1 MPGELLKQI
10 DRNKDIAITGQ
21 EIKDFLDGKNKTFL
35 PSEKNLQDLAKE
47 MDINLKEK
55 KPGMYIDE
63 RALWSAYEEIAQKI
77 MQNGDLT
84 PSESKLLK
92 LYLYIK
98 KGNADV
104 AAKILKIN
112 PNYKKIDKKNSVDIS
127 QNIPL
132 LNQTLL
138 ESQNMMIDFLSNM
151 QATMKAS
158 SDYRLYKNI
167 IKNISEFLQKHPVSG
182 CSSYADYQS
191 KINAMA
197 DFFNQT
203 IHSNG
208 LLIGGGKNPAYKY
221 FRENASTST
230 GSDSV
235 GVEPFIKFGNILKS
249 LWTIQSVKD
258 KEQLKWEYYA
268 TTREMLGG
276 WFYGTQQGFMWSF
289 YQSENMANLQDDVLQ
304 SEDFK
309 KYPDLKLV
317 TDFLKK
323 MKEGSLK
330 DGQSQLSWEEQFATL
345 IKNLNGKVPVNFIL
359 HLQKVFKDANMQEEI
374 DAFVKQIDVWSL
386 STIAIM
392 QVLGEQVKKNNMH
405 ISEQELLQW
414 CEYYKKNGVFQ
425 ASIMTLFEMNGI
437 DTKKIKSL
445 IQDKTKNY
453 TMKQYNMMV
462 AQRFAAVMLAWS
474 LQYDDG
480 KGRAD
485 VLSKNNA
492 LFKIY
497 NDVEGIGHEWG
508 MADSR
513 IQRLKG
519 MADQVALTIAITA
532 LSWGLGSLA
541 ARGLLWGLEA
551 ATSWGRIALFAAK
564 MIVEWS
570 VFHASNTL
578 LTWAISND
586 WATAVEELKSPAAR
600 SKSVLYMG
608 VMSGVGRVLN
618 AGTLKLWSPLL
629 KQGVNPKYF
638 EQLSKGLQLPTEI
651 AGMLA
656 TDQIVSLTFD
666 QKLQHITMESLVQT
680 ITLVVGLKAAHKIV
694 PIIWEQGP
702 LTTDEVEI
710 TGQTIKEGV
719 VTDISYQQKIIN
731 SLDAKTEYL
740 SKLIKI
746 KSNIK
751 TYVAKNIL
759 NSIDADVSKNPNKDY
774 SKSLQE
780 VKKTIE
786 QLRQEWKSSPSLEK
800 KYMEIEIKIKKTEEK
815 KISEEKN
822 KDLLESEIF
831 DEKKTK
837 ELLAEGEEISQE
849 LEHIEEKANE
859 IKDEHQRNVFLKNS
873 LQKAQSFL
881 RDVYEGYVK
890 SKLTH
895 FKHNMHE
902 DRKLAKKD
910 GMLLKVAATVGMLS
924 HITYLW
930 FEIKHFYH
938 TLHQLSE
945 GTYDHLDS
953 EQVSSV
959 GEAIYQSMDNF
970 KEAIIHLDLRIKD
983 HIDIEKFTTE
993 IISLVEYTNNIWEY
1007 TTYLYGLSIK
1017 YPHIDIVSIEGM
1029 LPQVGPVG
1037 NELHLQIINTIA
1049 KSFEKEYYSTADRG
1063 RVDAMIEKASQ
1074 LKKNISMKYKKL
1086 SDIK

>member
-63 RALWSAYEEIAQKI
+63 RALGSAYEEIAQKI

-249 LWTIQSVKD
+249 LGTIQSVKD
-258 KEQLKWEYYA
+258 KEQLKGEYYA

-276 WFYGTQQGFMWSF
+276 GFYGTQQGFMGSF

-330 DGQSQLSWEEQFATL
+330 DGQSQLSGEEQFATL

-374 DAFVKQIDVWSL
+374 DAFVKQIDVGSL

-405 ISEQELLQW
+405 ISEQELLQG

-462 AQRFAAVMLAWS
+462 AQRFAAVMLAGS

-497 NDVEGIGHEWG
+497 NDVEGIGHEGG

-532 LSWGLGSLA
+532 LSGGLGSLA
-541 ARGLLWGLEA
+541 ARGLLGGLEA
-551 ATSWGRIALFAAK
+551 ATSGGRIALFAAK
-564 MIVEWS
+564 MIVEGS

-578 LTWAISND
+578 LTGAISND

-618 AGTLKLWSPLL
+618 AGTLKLGSPLL

-694 PIIWEQGP
+694 PIIGEQGP

-786 QLRQEWKSSPSLEK
+786 QLRQEGKSSPSLEK

-924 HITYLW
+924 HITYLG

-993 IISLVEYTNNIWEY
+993 IISLVEYTNNIGEY